1 MTELLGIIAAIALT
15 CSGTNTSCGL
25 QPDMR
30 AISAFEQPLPL
41 VVPKPVH
48 KPAHKT
54 ASKAKPVIAVSA
66 RKQVAQADPVFTPR
80 LVKRKPLPIFIGAYY

>member
-1 MTELLGIIAAIALT
+1 MTELLGIFAAIVLT

-25 QPDMR
+25 QPDTR
-30 AISAFEQPLPL
+30 ATLALEQPLPL
-41 VVPKPVH
+41 VIPKPVR

-54 ASKAKPVIAVSA
+54 ASKAKPVIAISA

-80 LVKRKPLPIFIGAYY
+80 IVKRKPLPIFIGAYY

>member
-25 QPDMR
+25 QLGTR
-30 AISAFEQPLPL
+30 ATLAFEQPLPL
-41 VVPKPVH
+41 VIPKPAR

-54 ASKAKPVIAVSA
+54 ASKAKLLITASA
-66 RKQVAQADPVFTPR
+66 RKQVAQADPVVAPR
-80 LVKRKPLPIFIGAYY
+80 AAKRKALPIFIGAYY